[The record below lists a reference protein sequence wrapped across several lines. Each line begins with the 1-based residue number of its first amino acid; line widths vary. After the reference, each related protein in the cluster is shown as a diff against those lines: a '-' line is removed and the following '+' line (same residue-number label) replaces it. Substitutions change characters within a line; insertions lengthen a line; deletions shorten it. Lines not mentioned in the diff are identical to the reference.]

1 MLFIISGPS
10 GSGKT
15 TLVHR
20 IRESLG
26 NINFSVSHTTRK
38 RRTSEVEGMDYYF
51 IPESTFMRMIEE
63 DKFAEWADVHGNYY
77 GTSRS
82 EIEEKGS
89 DGDCILDID
98 IQSAEQLKEKY
109 KNALFIFIMPPLF
122 KELKKRLEA
131 RGDESAVSIKRRLEI
146 AREEIK
152 HYHQFDYIVV
162 NDELEEAV
170 LELESIIR
178 SQRCRFIARQDKVE
192 SILKSFIEE

>member
-1 MLFIISGPS
+1 MLFVISGPS
-10 GSGKT
+10 GAGKT
-15 TLVHR
+15 TLVR
-20 IRESLG
+20 RARESFG
-26 NINFSVSHTTRK
+26 NINFCVSHTTRK
-38 RRTSEVEGMDYYF
+38 RRSSEVEGRDYYF
-51 IPESTFMRMIEE
+51 ITDNTFKRMIEE
-63 DKFAEWADVHGNYY
+63 DEFAEWADVHGNYY

-98 IQSAEQLKEKY
+98 IQGAGQLKEKY

-131 RGDESAVSIKRRLEI
+131 RGDESALSVKKRLDV

-170 LELESIIR
+170 SELESIIR
-178 SQRCRFIARQDKVE
+178 SQRCRFIARQDEVE
-192 SILKSFIEE
+192 SILKSFVED